1 MLVAINPHNPDS
13 QLLQQA
19 AQIVHQGGIVIYP
32 TETFYGMAVDYQT
45 PQAIEHLLQLKGRGS
60 QQTLPLIL
68 SQCQDIEMLAL
79 SSAINNQIIELTKSY
94 WPGPLTLILAALPDL
109 HPALCSPPLQ
119 PDGEPG
125 VAMRISP
132 HSVANG
138 LASCVDHPITSTSA
152 NLTGH
157 PPSAR
162 ADDIDPLLLNSVD
175 LILDAGPCPGRL
187 PSTII
192 DTRQKLPFKII
203 RQGAIKLP
211 TVLAI

>member
-1 MLVAINPHNPDS
+1 MLIAINPQNPDI

-19 AQIVHQGGIVIYP
+19 ARVVHQGGIVIYP
-32 TETFYGMAVDYQT
+32 TETFYGMAADYQN
-45 PQAIEHLLQLKGRGS
+45 PQAIERLLQLKGRGS

-68 SQCQDIEMLAL
+68 SQRQDMELLAP
-79 SSAINNQIIELTKSY
+79 SSAISNQLIELTESY
-94 WPGPLTLILAALPDL
+94 WPGPLTLILAALSDL

-119 PDGEPG
+119 PDGESG

-132 HSVANG
+132 HAVANG
-138 LASCVDHPITSTSA
+138 LALCVDHPITSTSA

-157 PPSAR
+157 SPA
-162 ADDIDPLLLNSVD
+162 AKTEDIDPLLLSSAEM
-175 LILDAGPCPGRL
+175 ILDAGPCPGRL

-211 TVLAI
+211 AHLAI